1 MAHPDVL
8 LPTPRLSQLSRALG
22 QSSAWSSLSL
32 KPSFPF
38 LPQVRG
44 DSSKQLQALVQM
56 HFQGL
61 HLYTTVVYDFAQG
74 CQVPSGIK
82 KPGQVLGSGVA

>member
-1 MAHPDVL
+1 MSFFL
-8 LPTPRLSQLSRALG
+8 LPRRCQFSRALG
-22 QSSAWSSLSL
+22 QASAWSSLPL
-32 KPSFPF
+32 QLAFPL
-38 LPQVRG
+38 LPQVYG
-44 DSSKQLQALVQM
+44 DSSKQLQALVQI

-61 HLYTTVVYDFAQG
+61 HLYTAVVYDFAQG